1 MDVALRNEGGTTS
14 HTSLCVLYPWFGYK
28 IQGDF
33 LLGRKGEVMKK
44 IVLAFSGGLDTSFCV
59 PYLKEKGYEVYA
71 ATVDTGGFTCGEL
84 TKIKNRAEELQVKK
98 HVVINGK
105 KDLYHQIVSYVIKA
119 NVLRGGVYP
128 LCAGPERIIQAAKV
142 VDIAKQIGAGAV
154 AHGST
159 GAGNDQVRFDVAIH
173 TLAPELEIVTPIRE
187 LGITREKEISYLE
200 KHGIAVDKSSKD
212 YSINKG
218 MLGTTIGGKETK
230 NSWELPPDGVY
241 PTVVSID
248 SAPKNGE
255 EIMISFQK
263 GLPIAINGKS
273 LSGLE
278 IMNYLDKLGA
288 THGVGKGMH
297 LGNTIL
303 GIKGRVVFE
312 APAALILIKAHKEL
326 EKLVHTKWQSFW
338 KDTIS
343 EAYGNFLHEGL
354 YFDPVVKDIEAMIDS
369 SQTVVTGDVK
379 IKLHKGNSI
388 VIGVKSPYSL
398 MDKKVAT
405 YGEQNLLWTGS
416 EAAGFSKIYG
426 LQGVLAGKA
435 KQLGD
440 QYE

>member
-1 MDVALRNEGGTTS
+1 
-14 HTSLCVLYPWFGYK
+14 
-28 IQGDF
+28 
-33 LLGRKGEVMKK
+33 MKK

-71 ATVDTGGFTCGEL
+71 ATVDTGGFTQKDIL
-84 TKIKNRAEELQVKK
+84 HIKNRAAELNVKK
-98 HVVINGK
+98 HFFVDGK
-105 KDLYHQIVSYVIKA
+105 PSLYDKIVSYIIKG
-119 NVLRGGVYP
+119 NILRGGVYP
-128 LCAGPERIIQAAKV
+128 LCAGPERIIQAMEVIK
-142 VDIAKQIGAGAV
+142 IAKKIGASAV

-159 GAGNDQVRFDVAIH
+159 GAGNDQVRFDVAIQ
-173 TLAPELEIVTPIRE
+173 TLAPDLDIVTPIRE
-187 LGITREKEISYLE
+187 LGVTRIEEISYLE
-200 KHGIAVDKSSKD
+200 KHGIDVDKTSKD

-241 PTVVSID
+241 PTVVTID

-255 EIMISFQK
+255 EIIISFQK
-263 GLPIAINGKS
+263 GLPTAVNGK
-273 LSGLE
+273 LMSGIETMKHL
-278 IMNYLDKLGA
+278 NTLGA
-288 THGVGKGMH
+288 KHGVGKGVH

-326 EKLVHTKWQSFW
+326 EKLVHTKWQSYW
-338 KDTIS
+338 KDMVS
-343 EAYGNFLHEGL
+343 ENYGNFIHEGL
-354 YFDPVVKDIEAMIDS
+354 YFDPVVKDMEVMINS
-369 SQTVVTGDVK
+369 SQTVVTGK
-379 IKLHKGNSI
+379 IKVKLHKGNII

-405 YGEQNLLWTGS
+405 YGEQNLLWTGT

-435 KQLGD
+435 KKLGGHH
-440 QYE
+440 E